1 MKEGS
6 EILIFGS
13 AWIGEEPHWFQGE
26 LKEAP
31 EPIVIKDINN
41 IIMAKCMEIHKPL
54 LYNYWAEECSIKI
67 EKPIS
72 VIIDRGLLEELELI
86 ITGQDPE
93 KARNTNDI
101 SVTNEREEQ
110 IFEGLEIIFGMEI
123 KTELDKARDMLTE
136 NGMKIE
142 VTLDIEVLQP
152 GEGFSTIDNKE
163 EKLTNRTILAEI
175 KMIIEKNIKGE
186 VAVTRGFLNNVP
198 RRFAFDLCANSSF
211 IINTKNSERNRRFR
225 ILRSSK
231 KCIDTE
237 TEVAGIYYS
246 EDINYEDSNKDQND
260 QIVQKIEDIIE
271 EPMPGIEVRVS
282 LSDILKGLKQC
293 EDVLNNDN
301 NKLGLSWAKLSLG
314 WGLKLAFEVEV

>member
-1 MKEGS
+1 
-6 EILIFGS
+6 
-13 AWIGEEPHWFQGE
+13 
-26 LKEAP
+26 
-31 EPIVIKDINN
+31 
-41 IIMAKCMEIHKPL
+41 MAKCMEIHKPL

-110 IFEGLEIIFGMEI
+110 IFEGLEIIFGIEI

-152 GEGFSTIDNKE
+152 GEGFSMIDYKE
-163 EKLTNRTILAEI
+163 KEQLTNRTILAEI

-198 RRFAFDLCANSSF
+198 RRFVYHLCCRFTKF
-211 IINTKNSERNRRFR
+211 ILGLQPILTCKLVIVVRRRRF
-225 ILRSSK
+225 SF
-231 KCIDTE
+231 C
-237 TEVAGIYYS
+237 
-246 EDINYEDSNKDQND
+246 
-260 QIVQKIEDIIE
+260 QIQ
-271 EPMPGIEVRVS
+271 M
-282 LSDILKGLKQC
+282 LKFYGFSCQQLMKLVNAQ
-293 EDVLNNDN
+293 EFHLNM
-301 NKLGLSWAKLSLG
+301 
-314 WGLKLAFEVEV
+314 